1 MKLRVLGCHGAELSH
16 YDACGFLV
24 NGSILVDAGTISSAL
39 TVEEQSEIR
48 YVLLSHIHID
58 HIKGLSSFSE
68 NRLPDQVNNP
78 VVIISLEEVISGLE
92 RWVFNDQLWPNF
104 TQLPNRGNP
113 VFQLRGVKAGEAFDV
128 GGLRVRAYP
137 VNHVV
142 PCAGFLIQDSAASFL
157 YSGDTG
163 ETDQIWKAAAEEPTL
178 KAAFI
183 ETTFPN
189 ELEDLAFLSRH
200 LTPRLLRREFDK
212 IGKPDLPVYAYHMK
226 PRYLPAI
233 KRELLD
239 LGIPNLHM
247 LEDKR
252 VIEFR

>member
-1 MKLRVLGCHGAELSH
+1 MKLQVLGCHGAELSH

-24 NGSILVDAGTISSAL
+24 DGSVLVDAGTISSAL

-128 GGLRVRAYP
+128 GGVRVRDSPAHFGHP
-137 VNHVV
+137 GR
-142 PCAGFLIQDSAASFL
+142 GFC
-157 YSGDTG
+157 
-163 ETDQIWKAAAEEPTL
+163 
-178 KAAFI
+178 
-183 ETTFPN
+183 
-189 ELEDLAFLSRH
+189 
-200 LTPRLLRREFDK
+200 
-212 IGKPDLPVYAYHMK
+212 
-226 PRYLPAI
+226 
-233 KRELLD
+233 
-239 LGIPNLHM
+239 
-247 LEDKR
+247 
-252 VIEFR
+252 